1 MGNTPRGTMTRD
13 GESGPVT
20 AGQLHE
26 AARRDGSR
34 RGAKL
39 AMRRERLLGIATAHF
54 AEYGYHDARID
65 EIAREAGVA
74 KGSVFQYYGS
84 KAGLFVECYERA
96 VRSLPALLD
105 APASVRARGVYAI
118 VRYWLERAEHL
129 ITEDYD
135 AYRVVLV
142 GDYGTDLTIK
152 NELKRLVEDRD
163 PYGVTALIDDGIRR
177 GELRDDI
184 DRDLL
189 VSLFTWLNNAFQGEL
204 LQREL
209 EETRR
214 ADPEAEERSRRRI
227 DQFLVVLRSA
237 FGASAGAG

>member
-1 MGNTPRGTMTRD
+1 MGTSVTGVNGMTTGQIDEAPRR
-13 GESGPVT
+13 E
-20 AGQLHE
+20 
-26 AARRDGSR
+26 GSR
-34 RGAKL
+34 RSAKL

-65 EIAREAGVA
+65 EIAREAGIA

-84 KAGLFVECYERA
+84 KAGLFVECYVRA
-96 VRSLPALLD
+96 QQSLPALLD
-105 APASVRARGVYAI
+105 APPSVRARGVYAI

-152 NELKRLVEDRD
+152 NQLKRLVADRD
-163 PYGVTALIDDGIRR
+163 PYGMEALVEDGIRR
-177 GELRDDI
+177 GELRADI

-204 LQREL
+204 LLREL
-209 EETRR
+209 EDERR
-214 ADPEAEERSRRRI
+214 EDPEVLERSRRRI

-237 FGASAGAG
+237 FGVPGAG